1 MKMRIFLFSVVL
13 ILILAKVSS
22 ADEKSDAGTSI
33 AAAKSI
39 MDKLH
44 GLGPWIGPALTMKTM
59 AENYLALAQEA
70 FDAGNY
76 GGAREHAAMALTYA
90 NKALGLR
97 AYSLL
102 IRSRVIIIQIC

>member
-13 ILILAKVSS
+13 ILILAQVSS
-22 ADEKSDAGTSI
+22 ADEKSDAGTAI

-76 GGAREHAAMALTYA
+76 GSAKEQAVLALNYA

-97 AYSLL
+97 AYNLM
-102 IRSRVIIIQIC
+102 IKSRVIIIMIG

>member
-1 MKMRIFLFSVVL
+1 MKMRIFLFFVVL
-13 ILILAKVSS
+13 ILILAQVSS
-22 ADEKSDAGTSI
+22 ADEKSDAEAVI

-39 MDKLH
+39 MDNLH
-44 GLGPWIGPALTMKTM
+44 GLGPWIGPALIMKTM

-76 GGAREHAAMALTYA
+76 GSAKEHAAMALNYA

-97 AYSLL
+97 AYNLM
-102 IRSRVIIIQIC
+102 IRSRVIIITIC